1 MNNNI
6 RRLLLGVMGTLVL
19 STATVPAMAKTIEN
33 GNEIGT
39 EFSTSTKTT
48 NTASRDYLNKSTDTK
63 VTVTTGAI
71 QQNLAEGW
79 NVMRD
84 GSIYYVKNQVK
95 QTGWVMNGGWHYF
108 DTTDG
113 HMLRESWHQENG
125 RCYFLDGKG
134 DMVCGSSYQGD
145 IYYKSLGGYF
155 DASGAFTQ
163 SSDTNG
169 KVIASE
175 QTFVNKS
182 RTDGASV
189 FLSVADFNEKVVS
202 GQIKVYVHYGST
214 GGSTG
219 VGNGLS
225 WYLV

>member
-1 MNNNI
+1 MNNSV
-6 RRLLLGVMGTLVL
+6 RRLLLGVIGTLVL

-48 NTASRDYLNKSTDTK
+48 NTSSMDYLNKGTDTK

-79 NVMRD
+79 NVRD

-95 QTGWVMNGGWHYF
+95 QTGWVMLGTWKCFNAEGRLLTNQWY
-108 DTTDG
+108 
-113 HMLRESWHQENG
+113 QENNKW
-125 RCYFLDGKG
+125 YFLDGHG
-134 DMVCGSSYQGD
+134 DMLCGNKVRFNP
-145 IYYKSLGGYF
+145 YYNSLGGYF

-163 SSDTNG
+163 TTDTTG
-169 KVIASE
+169 TTIMDETILVE
-175 QTFVNKS
+175 KS
-182 RTDGASV
+182 RSDGSSV
-189 FLSVADFNEKVVS
+189 SISMEEFNKKVDS
-202 GQIKVYVHYGST
+202 GQIKPIVRYGST